1 MKIHTIVVS
10 AGSGKRFGSQKPKQY
25 QIIHNKTILQHSIIA
40 LSQVSQLSDCY
51 LVVSANDDFAKTL
64 DFAMPI
70 HWVIGGK
77 ERMNSVFHGV
87 EAIWHSKHS
96 QSNDWVLI
104 HDAGRPCVNPIDIEK
119 LITQVQQHPAGGILA
134 VPVRDTVKQSL
145 STTHG
150 LLSNVTLDRNQLWLA
165 QTPQIFPLE
174 KLYHYLQ
181 QAIEQHI
188 PFTDE
193 ASLFE
198 HFGEKPL
205 LVEGSHTN
213 IKLTYPEDLLFVEMF
228 LR

>member
-1 MKIHTIVVS
+1 M
-10 AGSGKRFGSQKPKQY
+10 
-25 QIIHNKTILQHSIIA
+25 
-40 LSQVSQLSDCY
+40 
-51 LVVSANDDFAKTL
+51 
-64 DFAMPI
+64 
-70 HWVIGGK
+70 
-77 ERMNSVFHGV
+77 
-87 EAIWHSKHS
+87 
-96 QSNDWVLI
+96 
-104 HDAGRPCVNPIDIEK
+104 
-119 LITQVQQHPAGGILA
+119 
-134 VPVRDTVKQSL
+134 PVRDTVKQSL